1 MMMMMMMMT
10 QATPSVEPSFTPL
23 ITSSPTHSPSS
34 PHLTSPPTHSL
45 TPPHLTSPPLS
56 SPVLPLSK
64 VKRLFRYYSEEL
76 VQGRAVTSMVWNTL
90 NSDLL
95 AVGYGKIDTFVDT
108 NKLGDLIL
116 QSYLLFFF
124 HSLEVPLQ

>member
-1 MMMMMMMMT
+1 
-10 QATPSVEPSFTPL
+10 V
-23 ITSSPTHSPSS
+23 I
-34 PHLTSPPTHSL
+34 LTSRIPRYQADFHTS
-45 TPPHLTSPPLS
+45 HLLINSSILLLLS
-56 SPVLPLSK
+56 SFSSK

-108 NKLGDLIL
+108 NKLGEIL
-116 QSYLLFFF
+116 H
-124 HSLEVPLQ
+124 HS

>member
-1 MMMMMMMMT
+1 MT
-10 QATPSVEPSFTPL
+10 SRIPHYQAD
-23 ITSSPTHSPSS
+23 
-34 PHLTSPPTHSL
+34 
-45 TPPHLTSPPLS
+45 SPPLS
-56 SPVLPLSK
+56 PHQHTPPLLSSFALK

-108 NKLGDLIL
+108 NKLGEMLHHSHL
-116 QSYLLFFF
+116 LLFY
-124 HSLEVPLQ
+124 H

>member
-1 MMMMMMMMT
+1 
-10 QATPSVEPSFTPL
+10 
-23 ITSSPTHSPSS
+23 
-34 PHLTSPPTHSL
+34 
-45 TPPHLTSPPLS
+45 
-56 SPVLPLSK
+56 

-116 QSYLLFFF
+116 QSYLLFFY
-124 HSLEVPLQ
+124 HSLDVPLQ